1 MLVFIPCSIL
11 FNPRGLIMSNELER
25 LARVTYALSIAITS
39 PGEINSRR
47 AIDQVERAVELGAT
61 DKDIDHCK
69 KAALCVV
76 EYLNE
81 TQRA

>member
-1 MLVFIPCSIL
+1 M
-11 FNPRGLIMSNELER
+11 NNELER

-39 PGEINSRR
+39 PSESHSQR

-61 DKDIDHCK
+61 DRDIDHCK

-76 EYLNE
+76 EYLKE
-81 TQRA
+81 TERA